1 MAYTTS
7 SDYQTAISNTYRN
20 TFITG
25 ELVTNTGQ
33 AINIQNEDISG
44 GSLYITNQCVNG
56 DAFEYGSVFTA
67 EMGVTLKTEI
77 DRYSLF
83 DSQITLNFNIQT
95 ESGIE
100 TIPLGEFFVSEPSRV
115 GNNVTIKAYDG
126 MMKLDKDVDENTIG
140 TPFELLNVI
149 ATKCDVELAQ
159 TEAEIKAFT
168 NGNKT
173 LSVIVDRVGTYRDLL
188 AYISMVVCGF
198 AIFDREGKLKIV
210 EMGQRTD
217 KVIQAEIRSMSKFSD
232 FESYHTRVQAN
243 FVLDSVY
250 KVYGSMSQID
260 DGLLYD
266 LGDVPVVQGLDS
278 ENQLV
283 LDNIME
289 KLEPLRYTPCE
300 FTFNGDPAID
310 LGDII
315 TCVDRQGN
323 NISTLV
329 TFYKWTYRGR
339 HQIKSAGANPK
350 LTSVKEKKNKDL
362 ANLEA
367 EISEKDFIIHPYTNA
382 RELVLKKGNYEDL
395 LKIAFAVSKSTT
407 TLFICTIHCNFDC
420 DGFLELSTYI
430 DNVHKDDS
438 DVVHYC
444 SKGDNT
450 ITFFNYFVC
459 EANRRYRITVKGRAC
474 YGESDLRINQ
484 AEIETQKNATEAI
497 VQAYTSIYTA
507 LKDNTTLPI
516 NIAESISYDEAKVS
530 TTVPTATIEPF
541 HLKASIFGQGMAG
554 SVKWDGTLSFEE
566 NALVKFE
573 SIDVLNTLQTVGI
586 EKRIPERAIASDVV
600 TLVELSGLSVL
611 PIEESITSKIEV
623 KTYYF
628 ETSKANSYSYDK
640 KYVSDDGSFK
650 LITEYNDESELLEID
665 SGTLSE
671 ISFDFTKFSE
681 VSQVKVEVI

>member
-1 MAYTTS
+1 MAYITS

-33 AINIQNEDISG
+33 VINIQNEDISS

-56 DAFEYGSVFTA
+56 DSFEYGSVFTA

-83 DSQITLNFNIQT
+83 DSKITLYFNIYT
-95 ESGIE
+95 ESGVE
-100 TIPLGEFFVSEPSRV
+100 TVPLGEFFVSEPSRV
-115 GNNVTIKAYDG
+115 GNNITIKAYDG
-126 MMKLDKDVDENTIG
+126 MMKLDKDIDENTIG

-149 ATKCDVELAQ
+149 ATKCGVELAQ
-159 TEAEIKAFT
+159 TEEEIKAFA
-168 NGNKT
+168 NGNKM
-173 LSVIVDRVGTYRDLL
+173 LSVVIDRVGTYRDLL
-188 AYISMVVCGF
+188 AYISMIVCGF

-217 KVIQAEIRSMSKFSD
+217 KVIQANIRSMSKFSD

-250 KVYGSMSQID
+250 KAYGSMSQID
-260 DGLLYD
+260 NGLLYD
-266 LGDVPVVQGLDS
+266 LGDIPIVQGLDS

-283 LDNIME
+283 LDNIMA

-350 LTSVKEKKNKDL
+350 LTSVKERKNKDL

-382 RELVLKKGNYEDL
+382 RKLELKNGRYEDL
-395 LKIAFAVSKSTT
+395 LKIAFAVSKSSTI
-407 TLFICTIHCNFDC
+407 LFICTIHCNFDC

-430 DNVHKDDS
+430 DNAHKDDS
-438 DVVHYC
+438 DVAHYC

-450 ITFFNYFVC
+450 ITIFNYFVC
-459 EANRRYRITVKGRAC
+459 EENRRFRLSIKGRA
-474 YGESDLRINQ
+474 YSGETDLRINQ
-484 AEIETQKNATEAI
+484 AAIETQKKATEAI
-497 VQAYTSIYTA
+497 VQAYENIYSA
-507 LKDNTTLPI
+507 LKDNNTLPI
-516 NIAESISYDEAKVS
+516 TISENISYDEVSVS
-530 TTVPTATIEPF
+530 TKVPIVTIEPF
-541 HLKASIFGQGMAG
+541 HIKASIFGQGMVG
-554 SVKWDGTLSFEE
+554 GVKWDGTIAFEE
-566 NALVKFE
+566 SALITLENFDVIRGDANVILEKRFPEHALANVVAKIVTFDTMDIIPINE
-573 SIDVLNTLQTVGI
+573 SIV
-586 EKRIPERAIASDVV
+586 
-600 TLVELSGLSVL
+600 
-611 PIEESITSKIEV
+611 SKIEV
-623 KTYYF
+623 KTYLF
-628 ETSKANSYSYDK
+628 ETEKADIYEYDER
-640 KYVSDDGSFK
+640 YVDNKGSFK
-650 LITEYNDESELLEID
+650 LITEYIGKSEILEIN

-671 ISFDFTKFSE
+671 LGFDFTNFDSID
-681 VSQVKVEVI
+681 QVKVEVI